1 MTGRKGFVN
10 GVYVIQVDGYHKT
23 RYFFYSA
30 RNAEKQYRQDNNLR
44 YKHIEWRKAYY

>member
-10 GVYVIQVDGYHKT
+10 GVYVIQVDGYEKMK
-23 RYFFYSA
+23 YWFYSA
-30 RNAEKQYRQDNNLR
+30 KDAEKQYRKDNNLR

>member
-10 GVYVIQVDGYHKT
+10 GVYVIQVDGYEQT
-23 RYFFYSA
+23 RFFFYSA
-30 RNAEKQYRQDNNLR
+30 KDAEKQYRRDHNLR